1 MQVNSISSFSCCQ
14 PRRVM
19 NDTPQPAP
27 QPAPAPQPETSE
39 EKKSVYF
46 GSKKDDD
53 HKSVNGLRK
62 GAMIIAL
69 TPAALGALVGLNA
82 CTEEPSYAY
91 AEANASDTTNV
102 TVITNGHGCG
112 GKGDTIRDTIYIDRT
127 KFDTVYVDTGS
138 YHVTHD
144 TIIQWKDNYV
154 RPIPLDTLMKNLHSW
169 DIDGTAGAN
178 IFNGNSN
185 RNIIHYVG
193 TREWEY
199 NNREI
204 GDMDV
209 LNSSKYNLIY
219 NTEIQ
224 DYKGRHLSYG
234 KTVFRIPSSPFS
246 LKTADGKVVN
256 SPKGFFVE
264 MYSNPSNRMDA
275 DILDC
280 TREKQFFCQT
290 DANNNVIRVY
300 SRGEDGNFVEDGTA
314 SKGYLQT
321 SSVLFKNLIGRYDT
335 EDHLVDVHV
344 SAVDDETLK
353 NLYVRRRDDAEAAN
367 H

>member
-19 NDTPQPAP
+19 NDTPNPVP

-39 EKKSVYF
+39 EKKSIYF
-46 GSKKDDD
+46 GSNSDDSN
-53 HKSVNGLRK
+53 KSVRGMRK
-62 GAMIIAL
+62 AGMLIAL

-82 CTEEPSYAY
+82 CTDEPSYSSSSSSSSGTAI
-91 AEANASDTTNV
+91 AIA
-102 TVITNGHGCG
+102 GGCC
-112 GKGDTIRDTIYIDRT
+112 GKGDTVRDTVYIDRT

-154 RPIPLDTLMKNLHSW
+154 RPIPLDTLMKNLSSW
-169 DIDGTAGAN
+169 GIDGTAGAN
-178 IFNGNSN
+178 IFDGNTN

-209 LNSSKYNLIY
+209 LNSSKNVLIY

-234 KTVFRIPSSPFS
+234 KTVFRIPTSSFT
-246 LKTADGKVVN
+246 LKTEDGKVLN

-264 MYSNPSNRMDA
+264 TYKNPSNNQNV

-280 TREKQFFCQT
+280 EREQQFFCQT
-290 DANNNVIRVY
+290 DSKNNVIRVY
-300 SRGEDGNFVEDGTA
+300 SKNEDGYFVEDGSA
-314 SKGYLQT
+314 SKGYLT
-321 SSVLFKNLIGRYDT
+321 GSTILLKNLIGRYDT
-335 EDHLVDVHV
+335 DDHFVDVHV
-344 SAVDDETLK
+344 STVDDETLK
-353 NLYVRRRDDAEAAN
+353 DLYVRRRDDAEAAN